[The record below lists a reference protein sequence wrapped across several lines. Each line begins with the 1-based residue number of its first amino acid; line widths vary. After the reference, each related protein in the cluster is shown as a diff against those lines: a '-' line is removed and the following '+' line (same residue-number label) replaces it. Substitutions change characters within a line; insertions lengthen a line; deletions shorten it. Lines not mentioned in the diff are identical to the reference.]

1 MSIHKLIGSA
11 QIVTA
16 HAVPLAQAPS
26 PAPQTMVAAGWQA
39 RPLPGCEANY
49 SALIT
54 TVVAAVL
61 TTVCPSGSFLGRRE
75 GMTPRSSP
83 PRSRSLKLDPNN
95 TLVAAVQGNAW
106 LLSHGLLASCVH
118 PHSTSLL
125 PLWLCRR
132 AHQDRLGTAHLLS
145 TDAIALLPT
154 AEPGRWSSLA
164 ARTN

>member
-1 MSIHKLIGSA
+1 
-11 QIVTA
+11 
-16 HAVPLAQAPS
+16 
-26 PAPQTMVAAGWQA
+26 MVAAGWQA

-54 TVVAAVL
+54 TVVAVL

-106 LLSHGLLASCVH
+106 LLSHGLLASCVY
-118 PHSTSLL
+118 P
-125 PLWLCRR
+125 PLHAAAPAVSEGPSGQAGAC
-132 AHQDRLGTAHLLS
+132 A
-145 TDAIALLPT
+145 
-154 AEPGRWSSLA
+154 SSEH
-164 ARTN
+164 